1 VFSDKRELSNE
12 EEAPQRYQAILE
24 SAAKVICARGYDGA
38 SMQEIAQAC
47 GITKAGL
54 YHHVDSKE
62 KLLLAIMNY
71 GMDLFEEQVI
81 AKVIDIADPLERL
94 KACMV
99 RNIKLVTSGSSK
111 EVTIIL
117 HEHDTLT
124 GHARREMN
132 ARKKKYVRFL
142 ESAFREAMRRGQ
154 IRRIDP
160 TLAAFSFLGSVLW
173 TYKWYRPHGRLSE
186 DQVAHG
192 MVDLF
197 FRGLMAWRQ

>member
-1 VFSDKRELSNE
+1 VLDKRELNSGD
-12 EEAPQRYQAILE
+12 EAPQRYQAILE
-24 SAAKVICARGYDGA
+24 KAAQVICARGYEGA
-38 SMQEIAQAC
+38 SMQDIAEAC
-47 GITKAGL
+47 SITKAGL
-54 YHHVDSKE
+54 YHHIETKE

-94 KACMV
+94 KACMA

-117 HEHDTLT
+117 HEHATLT
-124 GHARREMN
+124 GHARREIN
-132 ARKKKYVRFL
+132 GRKKKYVRFL
-142 ESAFREAMRRGQ
+142 ESAFSEAIRRGQ
-154 IRRIDP
+154 IRRVDP

-173 TYKWYRPHGRLSE
+173 TYKWFRPHRRLSE
-186 DQVAHG
+186 EQVANG

-197 FRGLMAWRQ
+197 FRGLMPWRQ

>member
-1 VFSDKRELSNE
+1 VLVKRDNSSDDGQ
-12 EEAPQRYQAILE
+12 QRYQAILE
-24 SAAKVICARGYDGA
+24 SAARVICARGYDGA
-38 SMQEIAQAC
+38 SMQEIAEAC
-47 GITKAGL
+47 GMTKAGL
-54 YHHVDSKE
+54 YHHIETKE

-81 AKVIDIADPLERL
+81 SKVIDIADPVERL

-99 RNIKLVTSGSSK
+99 KNIKLVTSGSSK

-117 HEHDTLT
+117 HEHNTLT

-142 ESAFREAMRRGQ
+142 ESTISEAIRRGQ
-154 IRRIDP
+154 IRRVDS
-160 TLAAFSFLGSVLW
+160 TVAAFAFLGSVLW
-173 TYKWYRPHGRLSE
+173 TYKWFRHDGVLSE
-186 DQVAHG
+186 EQVANG

-197 FRGLMAWRQ
+197 FRGLMPTHH

>member
-1 VFSDKRELSNE
+1 MLDRRELSNE

-24 SAAKVICARGYDGA
+24 TAARVICARGYDGA
-38 SMQEIAQAC
+38 SMQDIAEAC

-54 YHHVDSKE
+54 YHHVETKE

-71 GMDLFEEQVI
+71 GMDLFEAQVI
-81 AKVIDIADPLERL
+81 AKVMDIADPLERL
-94 KACMV
+94 RACMV

-124 GHARREMN
+124 GHARREIN

-142 ESAFREAMRRGQ
+142 ESALREAARNGQ
-154 IRRIDP
+154 IRRVDP
-160 TLAAFSFLGSVLW
+160 TLAAFAFLGTVLW
-173 TYKWYRPHGRLSE
+173 TYKWFRTHGRLSE
-186 DQVAHG
+186 EQVANG

-197 FRGLMAWRQ
+197 FRGLVLGRH